1 MKKINCYSKYTYN
14 VYLVISLMLS
24 ILAALPVILF
34 KEDSQSIKLV
44 WSCSMLLF
52 SFVMI
57 YAYFYHKQILQYT
70 NNKLVLRNPF
80 GVMQTLDTKN
90 CIVEIMSLPTDFSW
104 VGVSNKKWICIYDST
119 SHIEKFKTG
128 VSNCK
133 KHSRIQVI
141 YNEVNES
148 IIKKLLDRVNCN

>member
-44 WSCSMLLF
+44 WSCSMMLF

-57 YAYFYHKQILQYT
+57 YAYFYHKQILICT
-70 NNKLVLRNPF
+70 NDELVLRNPF
-80 GVMQTLDTKN
+80 GVMQILEPKK
-90 CIVEIMSLPTDFSW
+90 CIVEITSLPTEYSW
-104 VGVSNKKWICIYDST
+104 VGVSIKKWICIYDST

-128 VSNCK
+128 VSNSK

-148 IIKKLLDRVNCN
+148 IIKKLFDRVNCN